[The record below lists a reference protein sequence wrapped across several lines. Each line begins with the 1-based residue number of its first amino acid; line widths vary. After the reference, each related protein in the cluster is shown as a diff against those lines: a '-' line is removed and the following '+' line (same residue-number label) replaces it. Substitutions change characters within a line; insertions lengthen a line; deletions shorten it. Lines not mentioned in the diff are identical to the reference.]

1 MRLQISSAAISQEA
15 RLARR
20 KRRFARFL
28 GLVVVTA
35 GVINILSAFTPALR
49 QRASLIDSAF
59 EGSFSELAAGAT
71 ALIGIALVLVGRGL
85 MRRRRASFLIAV
97 GLLVISVV
105 THLAKGLDIEESI
118 VMFVIA
124 VVLVRTRSIFSE
136 QLPRARPTSVLRWA
150 PIILAFTFV
159 YGLIGLTLRRGSVT
173 PTLTPW
179 LAMREVSARIVGLP
193 GPLRVSGS
201 FGVWFP
207 TSLTVLGVLSI
218 VSIVILA
225 LAPVADRFVVH
236 EEDREK
242 VRALVQQSG
251 GDTLDPFAL
260 RRDKRYVFSGDH
272 RSAVAY
278 RYINGVGLAAG
289 DPVGDEVS
297 AGDAI
302 HRFIARCDAHGWRPA
317 AIGVRGDRLDSW
329 IEEGMRAQYLGDEA
343 VIAVAE
349 FKLDGRPMRPV
360 RQAVSRTRRHGIT
373 TEIHLEGDLDPTLR
387 RALLGI
393 SAKHLDGNPERG
405 FSMALDGLLSGRDA
419 DCIIVVA
426 RDPNGE
432 PFAFQRYV
440 PCRGG
445 CGLSLDAMRRDQVG
459 PNGVNELMIVD
470 AVEWARGKG
479 IEEVSLNFA
488 AFKGLIEPD
497 ADRDLRDAVT
507 AWFVRRLDPYFQIGS
522 LLSFNSKFLPRWVPR
537 YLVYRAAG
545 DFAPVSLAAAS
556 AEGFVPLD
564 RRSDGELVGASKGL
578 NGADSDESPERAAPP
593 NPERGALSR
602 ESQGVGGAVDDG

>member
-1 MRLQISSAAISQEA
+1 MISQEA

-28 GLVVVTA
+28 GLVVVIA
-35 GVINILSAFTPALR
+35 GVINILSAFTPSLR
-49 QRASLIDSAF
+49 DRSSLITSAF
-59 EGSFSELAAGAT
+59 GESFSELAAGAT

-85 MRRRRASFLIAV
+85 MRRRRASFLIAL
-97 GLLVISVV
+97 GLLGISIV
-105 THLAKGLDIEESI
+105 THLFKGLDIEESI
-118 VMFVIA
+118 VMMA
-124 VVLVRTRSIFSE
+124 VALVLVRSRGIFSE
-136 QLPRARPTSVLRWA
+136 QVPRARATSVLRWA
-150 PIILAFTFV
+150 PRILAITFV
-159 YGLIGLTLRRGSVT
+159 YGLIGLFLRRASIT
-173 PTLTPW
+173 PDPTPW
-179 LAMREVSARIVGLP
+179 LAIRDVSARIVGLS
-193 GPLRVSGS
+193 GPLTVSGS
-201 FGVWFP
+201 FGVWFQA
-207 TSLTVLGVLSI
+207 SLTVLGVLSI
-218 VSIVILA
+218 LSIVILA

-242 VRALVQQSG
+242 VRGLVQRSD

-260 RRDKRYVFSGDH
+260 RHDKRYVFSGDH
-272 RSAVAY
+272 RAAVAY

-289 DPVGDEVS
+289 DPVGDEAS
-297 AGDAI
+297 TGDAI
-302 HRFIARCDAHGWRPA
+302 RRFIARCDAHGWRPA
-317 AIGVRGDRLDSW
+317 AIAVRGDRLDYW
-329 IEEGMRAQYLGDEA
+329 IEEGMRTQYLGDEA
-343 VIAVAE
+343 VINVAE

-373 TEIHLEGDLDPTLR
+373 TEIHLEGGLDPTLR
-387 RALLGI
+387 RALRGI

-419 DCIIVVA
+419 DCVIVVA
-426 RDPNGE
+426 RDPSGE

-440 PCRGG
+440 PCRDGR
-445 CGLSLDAMRRDQVG
+445 GLSLDAMRRDQVG

-497 ADRDLRDAVT
+497 ADRDLRDVVT

-564 RRSDGELVGASKGL
+564 RRSDEELVGASKGL
-578 NGADSDESPERAAPP
+578 SAADSDESPERAAQPQ
-593 NPERGALSR
+593 S
-602 ESQGVGGAVDDG
+602 

>member
-1 MRLQISSAAISQEA
+1 MISQEA

-28 GLVVVTA
+28 GLVVVIA
-35 GVINILSAFTPALR
+35 GVINILSAFTPSLR
-49 QRASLIDSAF
+49 DRSSLITSAF
-59 EGSFSELAAGAT
+59 GESFSELAAGAT

-85 MRRRRASFLIAV
+85 MRRRRASFLIAL
-97 GLLVISVV
+97 GLLVISIV
-105 THLAKGLDIEESI
+105 THLVKGLDIEESI
-118 VMFVIA
+118 VMMAVA
-124 VVLVRTRSIFSE
+124 VVLVRSRGIFNE
-136 QLPRARPTSVLRWA
+136 QVPRARATSVLRWA
-150 PIILAFTFV
+150 PRILAITFV
-159 YGLIGLTLRRGSVT
+159 YGLMGLFLRRASIT
-173 PTLTPW
+173 PDPTPW
-179 LAMREVSARIVGLP
+179 LAIRDVSARIVGLS
-193 GPLRVSGS
+193 GPLTVSGS
-201 FGVWFP
+201 FGVWFQA
-207 TSLTVLGVLSI
+207 SLTVLGVLSI
-218 VSIVILA
+218 LSIVILA

-242 VRALVQQSG
+242 VRGLVQRSD

-260 RRDKRYVFSGDH
+260 RHDKRYVFSGDH
-272 RSAVAY
+272 RAAVAY

-289 DPVGDEVS
+289 DPVGDEAS

-302 HRFIARCDAHGWRPA
+302 RRFIARCDAHGWRPA
-317 AIGVRGDRLDSW
+317 AIAVRGDRLDYW
-329 IEEGMRAQYLGDEA
+329 IEEGMRTQYLGDEA
-343 VIAVAE
+343 VINVAE

-373 TEIHLEGDLDPTLR
+373 TEIHLEGGLDPTLR
-387 RALLGI
+387 RALRGI

-419 DCIIVVA
+419 DCVIVVA
-426 RDPNGE
+426 RDPSGE

-440 PCRGG
+440 PCRDGR
-445 CGLSLDAMRRDQVG
+445 GLSLDAMRRDQVG

-564 RRSDGELVGASKGL
+564 RRSDEELVGASKGL
-578 NGADSDESPERAAPP
+578 SAADSDESPERVAQPQ
-593 NPERGALSR
+593 S
-602 ESQGVGGAVDDG
+602 